1 MSNRLPHYLCLALIS
16 VLLGACTGDDAI
28 KAHIRLL
35 NASADYTSLDLY
47 VDDERKI
54 EGVAFETA
62 SGYAKLDADTYTVKL
77 KSHGVSSTLETLSSE
92 ELSQESHK
100 VYVAYGASGH
110 FSTLEIDEDQSEPD
124 DDETKVLAVNTADAG
139 DLDVYLT
146 EESVDLSDAS
156 PTFGSVANGSASSY
170 QTIDSGTY
178 RLRVTAAGD
187 TDDVRF
193 DRSGVSLGGEQVVS
207 LILSATQGGTLV
219 NVLRLVQQGDFTKL
233 ANTNARVR
241 GAVGLSSGAVTA
253 SVGSATL
260 FSNATMG
267 AISSSYQQIDA
278 GTAAV
283 SLSVGGT
290 PVTVADQ
297 TLEAGGDYTLLV
309 WENDSGTQVT
319 LINDDNRLPS
329 DDDKAKI
336 RLMNGMSD
344 LGAATTLS
352 VDYSPVVENVAVGQA
367 SDYAEI
373 DSGSD
378 YTLAV
383 SNASTT
389 ANVYSGTA
397 TLNAQNVYTMFVAG
411 DGTSSGTSS
420 LLRKDR

>member
-1 MSNRLPHYLCLALIS
+1 MSNRLPHYLSLALLS
-16 VLLGACTGDDAI
+16 VLLGACTNDDAI

-77 KSHGVSSTLETLSSE
+77 KSHGVSSTLETLSNE

-100 VYVAYGASGH
+100 AYVAYGASGH

-124 DDETKVLAVNTADAG
+124 DDETKVLTVNTADAG

-219 NVLRLVQQGDFTKL
+219 NVLRLTQQGDLTKL

-241 GAVGLSSGAVTA
+241 GAVGLSSGSVTA
-253 SVGSATL
+253 SVGGVTLFTNATL
-260 FSNATMG
+260 G

-290 PVTVADQ
+290 SVTVADQ

-352 VDYSPVVENVAVGQA
+352 VDYSPVAENVAVGEA
-367 SDYAEI
+367 SNYAEI

-383 SNASTT
+383 SNASTQ

-411 DGTSSGTSS
+411 DGTSSGTAGV
-420 LLRKDR
+420 LRKDR